1 MATALRG
8 RGTKK
13 EERRSGGLTLTER
26 ARMLSQLL
34 QRSGG
39 GPVDFEEMAEVLARA
54 VDASVFVLARSGRL
68 LGYHVFEAL
77 SCELAPGRLASTG
90 QLAHGPSQA
99 LLEVRETEANR
110 SVPEGQ
116 CMFDPEVPCTKGT
129 RIMSVVP
136 IVGAGQR
143 LGTLVLARDDTP
155 FSEQDLVL
163 ADWGATVAGLEILR
177 VKTQEIEEE
186 ARQKAAVQVA
196 IGTLSFSELEAVQ
209 HIFEELDGREG
220 LLVAS
225 RIADRIG
232 ITRSVIVNALRKFE
246 SAGVIE
252 SRSLGMKGTH
262 IKVLNDYLLP
272 ELDRIRSMA

>member
-1 MATALRG
+1 MITM
-8 RGTKK
+8 
-13 EERRSGGLTLTER
+13 TLTDR
-26 ARMLSQLL
+26 AKMMSQLL

-68 LGYHVFEAL
+68 LGYHVYESL
-77 SCELAPGRLASTG
+77 SCELASQRLCGTG
-90 QLAHGPSQA
+90 QLGSVPTED
-99 LLEVRETEANR
+99 LLEARDTVANTD
-110 SVPEGQ
+110 VEEGR
-116 CMFDPEVPCTKGT
+116 CLFDPDIPCTKGA
-129 RIMSVVP
+129 RIRALVP
-136 IVGAGQR
+136 IIGAGQR
-143 LGTLVLARDDTP
+143 LGTLVLGRDRGQT
-155 FSEQDLVL
+155 FTEENLVL

-225 RIADRIG
+225 RVADRIG

-262 IKVLNDYLLP
+262 IKVLNDYLMP

>member
-1 MATALRG
+1 M
-8 RGTKK
+8 
-13 EERRSGGLTLTER
+13 
-26 ARMLSQLL
+26 MSQLL

-39 GPVDFEEMAEVLARA
+39 GPVDFEEMAEVLSRA
-54 VDASVFVLARSGRL
+54 VTASVFVLGRSGRL
-68 LGYHVFEAL
+68 LGYHVTEGL
-77 SCELAPGRLASTG
+77 SCELASQRLCGAG
-90 QLAHGPSQA
+90 QLSQGAADA
-99 LLEVRETEANR
+99 LVDARETVPNR
-110 SVPEGQ
+110 RIDAGQ
-116 CMFDPEVPCTKGT
+116 CMFDPAIECTKGA
-129 RIMSVVP
+129 RVMSVIPV
-136 IVGAGQR
+136 IGAGQR
-143 LGTLVLARDDTP
+143 LGTLVLGREGQEFT
-155 FSEQDLVL
+155 EEDLVL
-163 ADWGATVAGLEILR
+163 GDWGATVAGLEILR

-262 IKVLNDYLLP
+262 IKVLNDYLMP
-272 ELDRIRSMA
+272 ELDRIRSLT